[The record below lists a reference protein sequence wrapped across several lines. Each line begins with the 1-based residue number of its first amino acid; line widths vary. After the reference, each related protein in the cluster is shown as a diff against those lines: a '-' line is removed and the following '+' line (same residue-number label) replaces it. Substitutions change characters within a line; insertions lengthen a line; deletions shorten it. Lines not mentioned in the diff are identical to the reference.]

1 MIAPLRSAFT
11 NLSRP
16 TRSGTPPRQDGPI
29 QNHIQQRFVSPPPSM
44 LNPYVPMAL
53 PPTVASASSYLPAND
68 PLLADLLGGAASK
81 AKSTSANYF
90 SPDRYGSIARAGP
103 SPAPQAATFAN
114 ASVPQQQPYG
124 AFSAS
129 PSSYGYAAPPQG
141 GQQYG
146 FPQYGAPPPQMQ
158 PVMRMRG
165 GFSSDT
171 IPEDAIVED
180 VDTLRLRGGAD
191 LGDMDDD
198 GNHSADDWG
207 FGSDP
212 IASGDVEEDAW
223 GFDDGD
229 ASTPAPVPSSTRSG
243 AIPASPPAKAAST
256 ADRESPHF
264 ASPGRVHSS
273 SLSNASN
280 VSSATPSIIRS
291 RPTSLVYSPSLA
303 PLPRRSLEVALAEAA
318 PTEDENEEFGDD
330 AWGFDENDAAEEGM
344 ADPNE
349 AETAA
354 ADELRRTGERDE
366 LYAAQRTGD
375 EVGVTALE
383 SADQGEQDVPDVTAT
398 SEILPDTDDWGF
410 GVDEDA
416 APDHSEA
423 IAAAPS
429 AEFVDLLGSSST
441 SEDAGTS
448 EPLPASTSQAFA
460 SSVHGDQASQ
470 DGPQLVDGSQPP
482 SEKLS
487 TQSPKVPAAPEP
499 EVDESRLA
507 PEEQPEDAWDLD
519 PVEDEALLAPAPEED
534 QAHSRDETA
543 ATTVPPAPVPPK
555 SEAERE
561 DAFSPAKDVTA
572 AVSPALKSELK
583 PPCLCA
589 LLSFCS
595 PSKNLRKVADTK
607 SRPTPQ
613 ARWPMKQP
621 ARENSIPSMPIPTTC
636 LALRHPS
643 PLM

>member
-1 MIAPLRSAFT
+1 MDRHLCRELFLRLSSMLMWCVSSFGGICFPVRLTKQTTLLQPFDDDPYADDSFADLAEEDYPAPTRDDFFSPPSQDESAYVGVPSPPAQQSDDPYAPPRREESRDQQMSPAAAQAPLPPPSIQPAHQSSSRYAPPPQASTAMPPPPPQASSTTSSVPPSPPRASNAYAPPPARSKAPKRRIVGLDESGNAEASRVGVSPIPPQPTAEQPHLPIAHESPRAVIAPLRSAFT

-303 PLPRRSLEVALAEAA
+303 PLPRRSGL
-318 PTEDENEEFGDD
+318 G
-330 AWGFDENDAAEEGM
+330 
-344 ADPNE
+344 
-349 AETAA
+349 
-354 ADELRRTGERDE
+354 
-366 LYAAQRTGD
+366 
-375 EVGVTALE
+375 VG
-383 SADQGEQDVPDVTAT
+383 
-398 SEILPDTDDWGF
+398 
-410 GVDEDA
+410 
-416 APDHSEA
+416 
-423 IAAAPS
+423 
-429 AEFVDLLGSSST
+429 
-441 SEDAGTS
+441 
-448 EPLPASTSQAFA
+448 
-460 SSVHGDQASQ
+460 
-470 DGPQLVDGSQPP
+470 
-482 SEKLS
+482 
-487 TQSPKVPAAPEP
+487 
-499 EVDESRLA
+499 SR
-507 PEEQPEDAWDLD
+507 
-519 PVEDEALLAPAPEED
+519 
-534 QAHSRDETA
+534 
-543 ATTVPPAPVPPK
+543 
-555 SEAERE
+555 
-561 DAFSPAKDVTA
+561 
-572 AVSPALKSELK
+572 
-583 PPCLCA
+583 
-589 LLSFCS
+589 
-595 PSKNLRKVADTK
+595 
-607 SRPTPQ
+607 
-613 ARWPMKQP
+613 
-621 ARENSIPSMPIPTTC
+621 
-636 LALRHPS
+636 
-643 PLM
+643 